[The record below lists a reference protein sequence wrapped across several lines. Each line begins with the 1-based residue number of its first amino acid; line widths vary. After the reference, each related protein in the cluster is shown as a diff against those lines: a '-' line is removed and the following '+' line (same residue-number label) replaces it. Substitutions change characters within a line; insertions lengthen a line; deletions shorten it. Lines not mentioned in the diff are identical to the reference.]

1 MTATVSDTTWTAP
14 PAGGVGRISR
24 IIGPVVDVEFP
35 ADAMPEQYNLLTT
48 EVTLAGE
55 TKNINLEVAQHIGD
69 NMVRAISLQPTDG
82 LVRGSA
88 VQDTGGPITVPVGDV
103 TLGHVFNTTGEC
115 MNLAEGETLEVKER
129 WGIHRKAP
137 AFDQLESKTTMFE
150 TGIKVIDLHDP
161 LRPGWQDRPLR
172 RRRCRQ
178 DGAHPGDDRP
188 CRPRPRWCV
197 GVRRCRRAHP

>member
-48 EVTLAGE
+48 EVTLSGE
-55 TKNINLEVAQHIGD
+55 TKNLNLEVAQHIGD

-82 LVRGSA
+82 LVRGSQ

-103 TLGHVFNTTGEC
+103 TLGKVFNTAAWPAVHPDVVDAELRALAHGLLGES
-115 MNLAEGETLEVKER
+115 
-129 WGIHRKAP
+129 P
-137 AFDQLESKTTMFE
+137 AASRSRR
-150 TGIKVIDLHDP
+150 P
-161 LRPGWQDRPLR
+161 PRRPGSSARSW
-172 RRRCRQ
+172 
-178 DGAHPGDDRP
+178 
-188 CRPRPRWCV
+188 
-197 GVRRCRRAHP
+197 